1 MQSLL
6 KDKAGDK
13 KNRGPG
19 VHIAVTAGPAPHHSA
34 TGGIASQEHSTTLP
48 NHDVSG
54 KRSSANRFVRKLNSM
69 SAGKGLTVIV

>member
-6 KDKAGDK
+6 EDKARDR
-13 KNRGPG
+13 KNRGRG
-19 VHIAVTAGPAPHHSA
+19 VHIAATAGPAPHHSA

-54 KRSSANRFVRKLNSM
+54 KRSLANRFVGS
-69 SAGKGLTVIV
+69 